1 MLNLFKNDGTPVK
14 TFEDYLALYL
24 YITHQENLKLF
35 PDHPEFGTSCWNFSV
50 LSPERIARL
59 IQILKKEYDLA
70 LLLQARDQKLSMI
83 EICEGDYRHIAQILV
98 TPDVDI
104 ADLRDDWC
112 LAYCKEHGMFATET
126 E

>member
-14 TFEDYLALYL
+14 VFEDYLALYL

-35 PDHPEFGTSCWNFSV
+35 PDHPEFGAFPWNFSV
-50 LSPERIARL
+50 LSPERIVKL
-59 IQILKKEYDLA
+59 IQTLKKHYNTTTLRK
-70 LLLQARDQKLSMI
+70 ARDRKLSMI
-83 EICEGDYRHIAQILV
+83 EICEGDYRYIAQILV

-112 LAYCKEHGMFATET
+112 LAWCKAHDMFATET
-126 E
+126 A